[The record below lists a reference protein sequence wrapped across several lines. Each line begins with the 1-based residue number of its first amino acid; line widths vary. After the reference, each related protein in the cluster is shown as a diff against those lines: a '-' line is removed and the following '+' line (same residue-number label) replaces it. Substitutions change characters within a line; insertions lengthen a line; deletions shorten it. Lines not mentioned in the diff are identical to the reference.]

1 MKWCDVMQELRTV
14 VSIHERKLP
23 TDSIKGHWRVGT
35 ATGRTAERH
44 PPPRVVPISL
54 NAGGIEFA
62 VRSWR
67 GGEVWCRNAHRPW
80 RVLVVAPARPACT
93 ADSVIVDVGRF
104 EDHVV
109 VGLVDRSVGGKLR
122 VSGGRLNVV
131 LHVLVCANDPVNGIV
146 MPEVHLNRI
155 NINNIVIPTSQR
167 HNAKGTA
174 LLKNCSQWTAA
185 RSLPNSGSEVGV
197 VLVVRRA
204 V

>member
-14 VSIHERKLP
+14 VSIHERKLA

-131 LHVLVCANDPVNGIV
+131 LHVLVRANDPVNGIV

-155 NINNIVIPTSQR
+155 NQR
-167 HNAKGTA
+167 I
-174 LLKNCSQWTAA
+174 
-185 RSLPNSGSEVGV
+185 
-197 VLVVRRA
+197 RRA
-204 V
+204 WWGWRGWGGGGGWMGVEWWMATSAAFNE